1 MKKTYPYL
9 IDLHTDYVLGCY
21 EKGEPYGSKEQI
33 NLPLLKK
40 VNGKLIF
47 CGFSYDDLL
56 KDTDRQFEILLEQS
70 RKDEFMLV
78 VSKKDLKNL
87 FSKNNSKIG
96 LLLHLEGAEYL
107 NRNIQNLYR
116 YYENG
121 LRSIGLTHAHQNS
134 LAGGNTSDPTIP
146 LTPFGREVVKAAH
159 KLNMIVDLAHLNQKG
174 FYECLEMNGSKPAF
188 VSHTCVSEVCNN
200 PRNLDDEQIK
210 KIAETKGVMGIF
222 FSSKY
227 VKNDE
232 ITVTIDDV
240 VKHFLHVADLI
251 GTDNLAIGSDFGG
264 ITTGLP
270 RGLENSS
277 KLLDLFQKLKEN
289 GFTDED
295 INKIAY
301 QNAQRVLLQ
310 ILK

>member
-1 MKKTYPYL
+1 
-9 IDLHTDYVLGCY
+9 
-21 EKGEPYGSKEQI
+21 
-33 NLPLLKK
+33 
-40 VNGKLIF
+40 
-47 CGFSYDDLL
+47 
-56 KDTDRQFEILLEQS
+56 
-70 RKDEFMLV
+70 MLV